1 MAYEDILR
9 DFAVFVDGKGFAGE
23 GKECK
28 LPELKPIVEELEAG
42 GLAAAIDIPM
52 GRVEKLTSEFTL
64 ARFDS
69 TVLRHFKVIE
79 GQTLPFVVRGS
90 LASQDGT
97 TKPAVATMT
106 GLIVEYKH
114 EDLKP
119 GKPAGTSIKLSLR
132 YYKLEVDGQNVI
144 EIDPINKIIM
154 VDGEDQ
160 LAEMRAHLGM

>member
-9 DFAVFVDGKGFAGE
+9 DFAVFVDGKGYAGE
-23 GKECK
+23 GEECK
-28 LPELKPIVEELEAG
+28 LPEIKLVVEELEAG
-42 GLAAAIDIPM
+42 GLAAGIDVPM

-69 TVLRHFKVIE
+69 TVLRAFKVVD

-106 GLIVEYKH
+106 GLIVEHKH
-114 EDLKP
+114 GDMKP
-119 GKPAGTSIKLSLR
+119 GKKAGSTIKLSLR
-132 YYKLEVDGQNVI
+132 YYKLEVDGQSII